1 MATTNSESLTELER
15 RAETT
20 RAELAQTVDA
30 LHSRVSPSA
39 LKADVRS
46 YVRDN
51 PLQAAALAVGVAY
64 PIWRLIGSIPAP
76 VLLIGAGLAMSH
88 RSGAGTVQA
97 YGDGY
102 SNRANG
108 SSGMIADLKEKA
120 SGIASE
126 ISGKAQETME
136 NVRSMASEKTSIAS
150 HTISDTYQNAREAAA
165 ERAQQVADQVS
176 ETYART
182 RDTMADMI
190 ERHPMLVGGVAFA
203 VGSILAA
210 AVPVSRQE
218 SRLMGETSGDM
229 RRRATDVAMQGLRE
243 AGTAAKQVYQ
253 AAAEEIRNE
262 GLTPETARHTAR
274 AAVDRAR
281 EVAEH
286 TASAVTQPGGSSGR
300 SSNNPRT

>member
-51 PLQAAALAVGVAY
+51 PLQAAAVAVGVAY
-64 PIWRLIGSIPAP
+64 PVWRLLANMPAP
-76 VLLIGAGLAMSH
+76 VLLIGAGLAMSRRGG
-88 RSGAGTVQA
+88 RSGYGTA
-97 YGDGY
+97 YESQTNGDGMM
-102 SNRANG
+102 AT
-108 SSGMIADLKEKA
+108 LKEKA
-120 SGIASE
+120 SGIAGE

-136 NVRSMASEKTSIAS
+136 SVRSMAFEKTSSAS
-150 HTISDTYQNAREAAA
+150 ETISDTYANARDAAA

-182 RDTMADMI
+182 RDTVTDMI
-190 ERHPMLVGGVAFA
+190 ERHPMLAGGVAFA
-203 VGSILAA
+203 VGSIIAA

-218 SRLMGETSGDM
+218 GRLMGGTSEEM
-229 RRRATDVAMQGLRE
+229 RRRAADVAIQGLRE
-243 AGTAAKQVYQ
+243 AGTAARQVYQ
-253 AAAEEIRNE
+253 TAAEEMRNE
-262 GLTPETARHTAR
+262 GLTPEVARHTAR
-274 AAVDRAR
+274 AAVERAR
-281 EVAEH
+281 EAVEH
-286 TASAVTQPGGSSGR
+286 TASAVSQPDGSA
-300 SSNNPRT
+300 SNNSRT